1 MSQLPGQLDQAVIIR
16 LRLMAQA
23 GRSPSELVRDLKVCL
38 GADTHIVTLLD
49 YFRQAF
55 CLTLAEAKPLAAL
68 SRNEQRD
75 VEDEALFDELL
86 APAILTHRAS
96 WEGSRALRGEC

>member
-1 MSQLPGQLDQAVIIR
+1 MEQLDQAVLGN
-16 LRLMAQA
+16 LRNMARQ
-23 GRSPSELVRDLKVCL
+23 GRSPSQMLRELKRHL

-68 SRNEQRD
+68 TRNEQRE
-75 VEDEALFDELL
+75 VENEADLDELL
-86 APAILTHRAS
+86 LPAIVKHQS
-96 WEGSRALRGEC
+96 DWECSES